1 MLVAL
6 DCEKKQT
13 KSFLNTLYLLPV
25 PNLALAR
32 TADNVWLVVDHG
44 GRVEDDQGGHE
55 VAVHPQT
62 VALQ

>member
-1 MLVAL
+1 M
-6 DCEKKQT
+6 
-13 KSFLNTLYLLPV
+13 SNTLYLLPV

-44 GRVEDDQGGHE
+44 GCVEDDQGGHE

>member
-1 MLVAL
+1 MKNT
-6 DCEKKQT
+6 KKM
-13 KSFLNTLYLLPV
+13 SNTLYLLLV

-44 GRVEDDQGGHE
+44 GCVEDDQGGHE